1 MHQVPK
7 PVCSFKLF
15 LLSKTGLRYRIKIFV
30 NLHFFLQ
37 HVSQKR
43 IILKTKV
50 LKLYSYL
57 NVNDSIFSF
66 FTFCESRLFT
76 GVREK
81 KTEWIIK
88 TFSSV
93 NSQMT
98 FLCFSKSLM
107 DINRLKMKL
116 RISGSM
122 DRKRKSNMIFSFP

>member
-7 PVCSFKLF
+7 SVCSFKLF
-15 LLSKTGLRYRIKIFV
+15 LLSQTGLRYRIKIFV

-57 NVNDSIFSF
+57 NVNDSIFYF
-66 FTFCESRLFT
+66 L
-76 GVREK
+76 
-81 KTEWIIK
+81 

-93 NSQMT
+93 RCT
-98 FLCFSKSLM
+98 V
-107 DINRLKMKL
+107 LKC
-116 RISGSM
+116 
-122 DRKRKSNMIFSFP
+122 N